1 MGARWTA
8 DELDALARLYPLH
21 GPGWGGWEEALPG
34 RGRRAILRKAGQMG
48 VQRFRRWTPR
58 EEREVLEALVALA
71 RSLRRPPDTV
81 VAHMGTMMDRQR
93 QAARAERLEGM
104 WMR

>member
-21 GPGWGGWEEALPG
+21 GPGWGGWDEALPG
-34 RGRRAILRKAGQMG
+34 RGSRAIMRKAGQMG

-58 EEREVLEALVALA
+58 EEREALEALVALA
-71 RSLRRPPDTV
+71 RSLRRPPAAV
-81 VAHMGTMMDRQR
+81 LAHMATMRDRHR
-93 QAARAERLEGM
+93 QAVRAERLEGM
-104 WMR
+104 WER